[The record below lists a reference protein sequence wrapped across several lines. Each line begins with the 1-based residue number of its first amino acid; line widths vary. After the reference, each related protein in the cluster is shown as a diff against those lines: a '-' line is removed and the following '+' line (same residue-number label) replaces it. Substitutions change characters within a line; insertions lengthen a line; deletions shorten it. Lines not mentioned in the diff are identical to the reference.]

1 MAWSFLA
8 EVQGHATF
16 YGKEDFMRI
25 LKMEPGKAPYEKEI
39 ENELDAIQQEVDGGL
54 FQVFYMGDGTIMCCN
69 DEGKLNGMEMNR
81 RFCDDIICGPF
92 FMVGDAG
99 SDFRSLTD
107 EEVQR
112 YSEQFAEPDQFADY
126 EPNAEP
132 RIEFIGF

>member
-1 MAWSFLA
+1 
-8 EVQGHATF
+8 
-16 YGKEDFMRI
+16 MRI